1 MLASRSEVQ
10 PLVVFE
16 AMSTGIPVVGTTS
29 IPRCQRLGKGCRIV
43 PVDDAAA
50 LAETM
55 LNLSKEPP
63 VDGLLLSEQVRQ
75 IASPEVVGKQLEQI
89 FSDVLASMRQT
100 LDA

>member
-1 MLASRSEVQ
+1 
-10 PLVVFE
+10 
-16 AMSTGIPVVGTTS
+16 
-29 IPRCQRLGKGCRIV
+29 
-43 PVDDAAA
+43 
-50 LAETM
+50 M

-63 VDGLLLSEQVRQ
+63 VDGRQLSEQVRQ